1 MYNENTTLFV
11 RHANEIIAH
20 FNDWKSI
27 DRFYFIPLELGM
39 TYSIDGHRISMTDGP
54 LYLGTFVRTVL
65 ENPELFQF
73 KCPACGKDVLPYR
86 FCGSP
91 LSGRVDLEGACS
103 CGWEG
108 FESVSGWRIRT
119 KMLRVQ
125 MAKDK
130 REFRKYRLL
139 HSRVKP
145 AEIQDLLSAQG

>member
-11 RHANEIIAH
+11 RHANEIYAR

-27 DRFYFIPLELGM
+27 DRFYFIPLELDM
-39 TYSIDGHRISMTDGP
+39 TYTIDGHRISMTDGP
-54 LYLGTFVRTVL
+54 LFLGTFVRTVL

-73 KCPACGKDVLPYR
+73 KCPVCGKTVLPYR

-91 LSGRVDLEGACS
+91 LSGRVDLEGACD

-108 FESVSGWRIRT
+108 FESVSGWHIRA
-119 KMLRVQ
+119 KALCAQ

-130 REFRKYRLL
+130 LRFQRNRLS
-139 HSRVKP
+139 HFGDKP
-145 AEIQDLLSAQG
+145 ATIQELLEIES